1 MALTR
6 LHALGC
12 ADRNVRVNAI
22 CPGVIDS
29 GMNRRNLDLADDR
42 GARCGARR
50 MGVTS
55 LGRMGTPEEITRT
68 VLYLA
73 SGQSSFT
80 TGIGLLVDGGRVAT

>member
-1 MALTR
+1 MSLTR
-6 LHALGC
+6 VLALDL

-22 CPGVIDS
+22 CLGVIDS
-29 GMNRRNLDLADDR
+29 GMNRRNLDLAGDPR
-42 GARCGARR
+42 AVRARR

-80 TGIGLLVDGGRVAT
+80 TGIGLLVDGGRVAP

>member
-29 GMNRRNLDLADDR
+29 GMNRRNLDLAGDPR
-42 GARCGARR
+42 AVRARR

-80 TGIGLLVDGGRVAT
+80 TGIGLLVDGGRVAP